1 MNQDLFRIIQLS
13 YVYIDVV
20 KQAKVFETSFG
31 MPKFSFHEYMDA
43 PIIYRNKKTRVS
55 LKCVKSRILNSYG
68 IELIQ
73 LIAGEDNLYFEFLN
87 KGREGLHHLDILVH
101 DFEKHIE
108 FFDQKGFKI
117 IQKGKSIL
125 RWAYLDT
132 ETLLGF
138 MIELVEGA
146 PPRRKRK

>member
-1 MNQDLFRIIQLS
+1 
-13 YVYIDVV
+13 
-20 KQAKVFETSFG
+20 
-31 MPKFSFHEYMDA
+31 MPEFSFHEYIDA
-43 PIIYRNKKTRVS
+43 PIIYRDKKARVS
-55 LKCVKSRILNSYG
+55 LKCAKSRFLNSYG

-73 LIAGEDNLYFEFLN
+73 LIAGEDNLYREFLN
-87 KGREGLHHLDILVH
+87 KGREGLHHVDVLVNSI
-101 DFEKHIE
+101 DEYIE
-108 FFDQKGFKI
+108 FFDQKGFKV

-132 ETLLGF
+132 EPLLGF